1 MALAQAAL
9 TLSALSAGRFTL
21 GIGLRLSHA
30 VVSQGMWGITWDRPV
45 RRLNEYLDCLLPLLT
60 TGEVDAVGQTAIARG
75 RIRVP
80 GASPPPV
87 YLAALGPQMLRIAG
101 RRTAGTITWMT
112 GPRTLADYV
121 VPTLHAAAEDAGRQA
136 EVIAALPICVTDDP
150 AKARTTAAE
159 IYTVYGTLP
168 SYRAM
173 LDREGAESPADVAII
188 GDEQSVTER
197 IEEIRAA
204 GVAEISAHV
213 FGADPEERDR
223 TRAFLRPTQA

>member
-21 GIGLRLSHA
+21 GIGLSHA